1 MISLLSVIVLQ
12 IRINVNKNIDEK
24 SILKKM
30 DKVKNLFPNLTI
42 KELDSFIINT
52 KENPSDK
59 KET

>member
-1 MISLLSVIVLQ
+1 MIVLQ

-52 KENPSDK
+52 KENPIDK